1 MIVKKEGRYNKIEGL
16 DIEIFSNDESHN
28 ISIYNDKKDTSVSFS
43 IHSADLKD
51 LAEFFTNYVID
62 FLMCYMKE
70 KQ

>member
-51 LAEFFTNYVID
+51 LAEFFSDYVGNTHGN
-62 FLMCYMKE
+62 
-70 KQ
+70 